1 MLIRSYLDR
10 IGIEKIEYPSLK
22 YLSKLQNQHLLS
34 IPFEDLDIPARR
46 IELDLEKI
54 YNKIIPTKR
63 GGFCYELNGLF
74 HWLLTSLDFKVDML
88 SARVFNSKKNEF
100 GPEFD
105 HMTLIVH
112 LDKDYLVDVG
122 FGDSFRVPLEFPEG
136 EIEDVSGHYRL
147 RQHGTDST
155 DTLINGNSFELVKEY
170 ENEWI
175 PQYLSTLKS
184 REFTDYK
191 AMCNFQQDS
200 PTSHFRTRML
210 CTIATE
216 EGRITL
222 SNDSLTI
229 TKGKSKNKI
238 GCESKEEFNAYLKN
252 YFDIEL

>member
-1 MLIRSYLDR
+1 LLVRSYLDR
-10 IGIEKIEYPSLK
+10 IGIEKIEDPSRK
-22 YLSKLQNQHLLS
+22 YLAELQNHHLRS
-34 IPFEDLDIPARR
+34 IPFEDLDIPGKR

-54 YNKIIPTKR
+54 YNKIISTKR

-74 HWLLTSLDFKVDML
+74 HWLLASLDFKVDML

-122 FGDSFRVPLEFPEG
+122 FGDSFRIPLEFPKG
-136 EIEDVSGHYRL
+136 EVEDISGHYQL
-147 RQHGTDST
+147 KQHETSSIHNF
-155 DTLINGNSFELVKEY
+155 INEKAFELLR
-170 ENEWI
+170 ENENDWI
-175 PQYLSTLKS
+175 PQYLFTLKP
-184 REFTDYK
+184 REFNDYK
-191 AMCNFQQDS
+191 DMCDFQQDS
-200 PTSHFRTRML
+200 PASHFRTRML

-229 TKGKSKNKI
+229 KEDKTKNKI
-238 GCESKEEFNAYLKN
+238 SFESKEEFNAYLKN